1 MRKLAPGIYL
11 KSFNRH
17 GECLSIVKDNL
28 NSLFTDGTIVRFND
42 EKNEYYPE
50 VNTNSRKVAI
60 CGLSLAQYC
69 HPDDEIFK
77 LKKILDEDIGNLLS
91 RYRTIFNL
99 EVMRS
104 THDWIVM
111 KYDEGC
117 FFKNH
122 RDDSAMFDRRVSV
135 IVYLNDDYS
144 GGEIEFPDFGV
155 LHKPKAGDVLF
166 FPSAYSYVHNI
177 KEITK
182 GTRYAV
188 VNWYTFIN
196 DKK

>member
-1 MRKLAPGIYL
+1 MHKLAPGIYL
-11 KSFNRH
+11 SSFDRSQ
-17 GECLSIVKDNL
+17 ECLSLVKENL
-28 NSLFTDGTIVRFND
+28 VSLFFDGSVIKFNSKKD
-42 EKNEYYPE
+42 EYYPE
-50 VNTNSRKVAI
+50 VNTDLRKVSI
-60 CGLSLAQYC
+60 CGLSQSIYC
-69 HPDDEIFK
+69 HPDDAIFK
-77 LKKILDEDIGNLLS
+77 LKKILDDDIGRLLS
-91 RYRTIFNL
+91 RYRKIFNL
-99 EVMRS
+99 EVMNS
-104 THDWIVM
+104 DHDWIVM

-117 FFKNH
+117 FFKDH
-122 RDDSAMFDRRVSV
+122 RDDSAMFDRTISI

-144 GGEIEFPDFGV
+144 GGEIEFPDFGI

-188 VNWYTFIN
+188 VNWFTFIK